1 MNNSSLSDSCG
12 RAVAGLTVAEVEQAV
27 AKGGRF
33 VVYEYCVSILVASL
47 RGQSRV
53 DFRRP
58 GQGSRWPGVPYALL
72 SLLCG
77 WWGVPWGFIYTP
89 LAILSNL
96 SGGHDVTS
104 MMVSRM
110 KAAASNETG

>member
-1 MNNSSLSDSCG
+1 MSNSSLSDSCC
-12 RAVAGLTVAEVEQAV
+12 RALTGLTAADVDQAV
-27 AKGGRF
+27 AQGGRF
-33 VVYEYCVSILVASL
+33 VVYEYCVSVLIASL

-53 DFRRP
+53 YFRRP
-58 GQGSRWPGVPYALL
+58 GQGSRWAGVRYTLL
-72 SLLCG
+72 SLVCG